1 MKKRREFIKTS
12 VAASAGLWV
21 SGLDRAWAT
30 PSTPGSIM
38 SIAAHPGDGMFS
50 MGSSVAQHIAN
61 GGKGTFLSLSL
72 GEKGHNSIPTTE
84 YGHMQQEAMEE
95 SANLLGAESRFLTY
109 PDAEIPFNEE
119 TSLAVCDEIRK
130 AKPSIIVTH
139 WEGSWHKDH
148 KNCHE
153 IVQYAIFYAGLKT
166 LVREHEAHYAGQL
179 FYAENWEDMDGFV
192 QDTYLDIS
200 EVFEQWQ
207 SACALF
213 PMWRGETGF
222 RYNDYYRSLA
232 TMRGCLSGFTHAAAL
247 MSASGQRVKKL
258 TEFK

>member
-1 MKKRREFIKTS
+1 MKNRREFLSTT
-12 VAASAGLWV
+12 AAATAGLWI
-21 SGLDRAWAT
+21 SAQDGTWASNSDNDT
-30 PSTPGSIM
+30 IM
-38 SIAAHPGDGMFS
+38 AIAAHPGDGMFT
-50 MGSSVAQHIAN
+50 MGSTVAQHIAN

-84 YGHMQQEAMEE
+84 YGRMQQDAMEK
-95 SANLLGAESRFLTY
+95 SVNLLGAEARFLTY

-119 TSLAVCDEIRK
+119 ASLAVCDEIRR

-148 KNCHE
+148 KNCYE

-166 LVREHEAHYAGQL
+166 LQRQQPAHYAGRL
-179 FYAENWEDMDGFV
+179 FYAENWEDMDGFQ
-192 QDTYLDIS
+192 QDIYMDITD
-200 EVFEQWQ
+200 VFEKWQ
-207 SACALF
+207 AACALF

-232 TMRGCLSGFTHAAAL
+232 TVRGCLSGFTHAVAL
-247 MSASGQRVKKL
+247 VAASGQQVKKL
-258 TEFK
+258 REF